1 LLSFLNIRAIVNG
14 KEIFPLQ
21 DTKPIVIPVQE
32 NNPRI
37 VITDGYH
44 YTVPLKLIFNDLN
57 TYCFKI
63 SCAINDWQ
71 LLGGFIFLVISY
83 LAGLFT
89 GILFLKIICFLP
101 IVYLLLFYYLNR
113 REFIRLIPVLN

>member
-1 LLSFLNIRAIVNG
+1 
-14 KEIFPLQ
+14 LQ
-21 DTKPIVIPVQE
+21 DCKPIVIPVQE

-37 VITDGYH
+37 VITDGYQF
-44 YTVPLKLIFNDLN
+44 TVPLKLTFNDLN
-57 TYCFKI
+57 TYCFKV

-71 LLGGFIFLVISY
+71 LSGGFIFLVITY
-83 LAGLFT
+83 LVGLFT
-89 GILFLKIICFLP
+89 GILFLKIICFMP